1 MCYSFPR
8 AASASSLS
16 STATWLGIVILI
28 ARAVQVEGLEAPSGE
43 SDEAEAARVKLGR
56 TLFNT
61 EWVAAG
67 TTGVDRHKGLGPL
80 FNATSCNACHKD
92 GGRAPGPTGDG
103 SVPIGLEIQ
112 LESPSAQIASEVSG
126 DPVYGRVFNTSAV
139 DGVQS
144 EGVVTVQ
151 YREIEGYYYPDGM
164 RWHMRVPHYHLT
176 GLSHGPLARTT
187 VIKPRVAPSLFG
199 AGQLEAVLETE
210 IRGDS
215 PQTRDRI
222 SGKPAWHRRQ
232 GSLALGRFG
241 WQGDAISIRDQ
252 TAKALALDMGLTSTD
267 RRSDDCTPAE
277 ADCLQHANGEVP
289 EVSEEELEAIVAFV
303 RTLEVRGSSAPTG
316 TNASLGSA
324 LFVEIGCAGCHRPQ
338 LTVALAKANG
348 STTTGLIAPYTDL
361 LLHDLGMEMADED
374 VSGSKI
380 PTKWRTAPLWGA
392 RYRVKIEPFPT
403 FMHDGRARS
412 TEEAILWHSG
422 EAARSRRAFLDL
434 GPRSRAALLRWLES
448 L

>member
-1 MCYSFPR
+1 MRHSFPR
-8 AASASSLS
+8 AASARCPSF
-16 STATWLGIVILI
+16 TAIWLGIVILI
-28 ARAVQVEGLEAPSGE
+28 SHAVQAEGLEAPSGE
-43 SDEAEAARVKLGR
+43 PDEAEAARVNRGR

-61 EWVAAG
+61 EWVAVG
-67 TTGVDRHKGLGPL
+67 TTGVDRHQGLGPL

-103 SVPIGLEIQ
+103 PVPIGLEIQ
-112 LESPSAQIASEVSG
+112 LESRSAQIPSEGSG

-151 YREIEGYYYPDGM
+151 YREISGYYYPDGM
-164 RWHMRVPHYHLT
+164 RWRMREPHYHLT

-199 AGQLEAVLETE
+199 AGQLEAVPETE
-210 IRGDS
+210 IRSDS
-215 PQTRDRI
+215 PHTRDRI

-241 WQGDAISIRDQ
+241 WQGDAISIHDQ
-252 TAKALALDMGLTSTD
+252 TAKAMALEIGLTSTD
-267 RRSDDCTPAE
+267 RPSNDCTPAE
-277 ADCLQHANGEVP
+277 TDCLQHASGEGP
-289 EVSEEELEAIVAFV
+289 EVSEDEIEAIVAFV
-303 RTLEVRGSSAPTG
+303 RTLEVRSSPTPAG

-324 LFVEIGCAGCHRPQ
+324 IFAEIGCARCHRPQ
-338 LTVALAKANG
+338 LTIALPKAAG
-348 STTTGLIAPYTDL
+348 ITATGVIAPYTDL

-374 VSGSKI
+374 ASGSKT
-380 PTKWRTAPLWGA
+380 PTEWRTAPLWGA
-392 RYRVKIEPFPT
+392 RYRAKIEPFPT
-403 FMHDGRARS
+403 FLHDGRARS

-422 EAARSRRAFLDL
+422 EAAGSRRAFLDL